1 MPKKRKSD
9 TRLEKEREGGHKRL
23 QEKIIKRE
31 EKKLEEGMIA
41 REDALKNAWIKQEYN
56 YADHQHIYNSA
67 GDRDVAPIE
76 TIGNKIV
83 KCKKCSYLKDGNLP
97 KQEQC
102 RCNWTARGWQ
112 SPPPSPPR
120 SQNLSRN
127 TKPSLTLA
135 SPCPANSA
143 KQESVPVHL
152 VEDGARRKRAMRFL
166 DAVTAAAE
174 RR

>member
-9 TRLEKEREGGHKRL
+9 TRLAKEREGGQKRI

-41 REDALKNAWIKQEYN
+41 REDALKNAGIKQEYN
-56 YADHQHIYNSA
+56 YADHQHIYNY
-67 GDRDVAPIE
+67 GDDRDVAPIE
-76 TIGNKIV
+76 TIGYQIV

-97 KQEQC
+97 KQQQC

-112 SPPPSPPR
+112 SPPPSPPP
-120 SQNLSRN
+120 SPKLSRK
-127 TKPSLTLA
+127 TEPSLKLA
-135 SPCPANSA
+135 SPCPA
-143 KQESVPVHL
+143 KQESVHFHL
-152 VEDGARRKRAMRFL
+152 VGDGARRKRAMRFL

-174 RR
+174 RK

>member
-9 TRLEKEREGGHKRL
+9 TRLAKERAGGQKRL

-41 REDALKNAWIKQEYN
+41 LEDALKKNAGIKQEYN

-76 TIGNKIV
+76 TIGDKIV

-97 KQEQC
+97 KQQQC

-112 SPPPSPPR
+112 SPPPSPPP
-120 SQNLSRN
+120 SPKLSRK
-127 TKPSLTLA
+127 TKPSLKLA
-135 SPCPANSA
+135 SPCPA

-166 DAVTAAAE
+166 DTAAAE
-174 RR
+174 RK